1 MKDKATKPGKSRRAL
16 KEAAVLGGSA
26 AGAGGAHLE
35 AAASDALGEGL
46 KQLLDTAAKRSGM
59 GAEQLKGFLFERIEV
74 AKFNVDAARKGLDIR
89 ARLTADQPGGH
100 NHPTVDIEI
109 LRNGN
114 VVQEIQAKASEN
126 LAWLTKAVSKLRY
139 GNTTRLVP
147 EDMAEAVNEIVREEQ
162 SVTGQLK
169 QSGAASGGTTN
180 AELRHA
186 TNHTRFYAFKLDA
199 IQFAREATITGGYAA
214 AAGAAL
220 GGAMSAIRNTYA
232 YSQGKID
239 RGQAA
244 KNVGVDMVDSGARSG
259 LAAVLGTLIRYSA
272 SRVGLQTLSKA
283 NFAAAVASGLLEAG
297 GIVREYARGDTT
309 GEEVAERLGQTGCTT
324 VSGIYVG
331 AATGAALGPVGAAVG
346 SVAGFL
352 VAAMVYQSCM
362 EMFKEARLDRNET
375 KRLAA
380 LGYEAAQIME
390 RERLALEDDQ
400 AELSHE
406 QRAELDQYFT
416 AVELALLT
424 DQSND
429 AANSPEHTEG
439 CLL

>member
-1 MKDKATKPGKSRRAL
+1 MTDKTTKSGKSHRVL
-16 KEAAVLGGSA
+16 EEAAVFGGSA
-26 AGAGGAHLE
+26 AGAGGANLE

-46 KQLLDTAAKRSGM
+46 KQLLDTAAKFSGM
-59 GAEQLKGFLFERIEV
+59 SPGLLKGFLFERIEV

-89 ARLTADQPGGH
+89 ARLTADQPGGW
-100 NHPTVDIEI
+100 NHPIVDIEVI
-109 LRNGN
+109 RSGQ

-126 LAWLTKAVSKLRY
+126 LVWLTKAVSKLRY
-139 GNTTRLVP
+139 GKTTRLVP

-169 QSGAASGGTTN
+169 QSGAASGGSTN

-186 TNHTRFYAFKLDA
+186 TNHTRFYAFKLEA
-199 IQFAREATITGGYAA
+199 IQFAREATITGVYAA
-214 AAGAAL
+214 TAGAAL
-220 GGAMSAIRNTYA
+220 GGAMSAIRNTFAYA
-232 YSQGKID
+232 QGKVD
-239 RGQAA
+239 RRQAA
-244 KNVGVDMVDSGARSG
+244 RNVGVDMVDSGARSG

-272 SRVGLQTLSKA
+272 FRVGLQTLSKGNVA
-283 NFAAAVASGLLEAG
+283 SAVASGLLEAG
-297 GIVREYARGDTT
+297 GIVREYTRGDITAEKVT
-309 GEEVAERLGQTGCTT
+309 ERLGQTGCTT
-324 VSGIYVG
+324 ISGIYIG

-352 VAAMVYQSCM
+352 LAAMVYQSCM
-362 EMFKEARLDRNET
+362 EMFKEARLSRKEA

-380 LGYEAAQIME
+380 LGYEAVQLME
-390 RERLALEDDQ
+390 RERQALEDDL

-406 QRAELDQYFT
+406 QRADIDQYFS

-429 AANSPEHTEG
+429 AVNRPGNAGDS
-439 CLL
+439 LV

>member
-1 MKDKATKPGKSRRAL
+1 MTDKTTKSGKSRRVL
-16 KEAAVLGGSA
+16 EEAAVFGGSA
-26 AGAGGAHLE
+26 AGAGGATLQ

-46 KQLLDTAAKRSGM
+46 KQLLDTAAKFSGM
-59 GAEQLKGFLFERIEV
+59 SPGLLKGFLFERIEV

-89 ARLTADQPGGH
+89 ARLTADQPGGW
-100 NHPTVDIEI
+100 NHPIVDIEVI
-109 LRNGN
+109 RSGQ
-114 VVQEIQAKASEN
+114 VVQDIQAKASEN
-126 LAWLTKAVSKLRY
+126 LVWLTNAVSKLRY

-147 EDMAEAVNEIVREEQ
+147 EDMAEAVNEIVRKEQ

-199 IQFAREATITGGYAA
+199 IQFAREATITGVYAA
-214 AAGAAL
+214 TAGAVL
-220 GGAMSAIRNTYA
+220 GGAMSAIRNTYT

-239 RGQAA
+239 RRQAA
-244 KNVGVDMVDSGARSG
+244 KNVGVDMVDSGARGG

-352 VAAMVYQSCM
+352 VATMVYQSCL
-362 EMFKEARLDRNET
+362 EMSKEARLDRNEA

-400 AELSHE
+400 AELSNE
-406 QRAELDQYFT
+406 QRVELDQYFT
-416 AVELALLT
+416 AVELALLS

-429 AANSPEHTEG
+429 AVNSPENSED
-439 CLL
+439 CLV